1 MSKAI
6 TVIVKPTHACN
17 LRCDYCYIE
26 PGAEGG
32 RMDSRI
38 LEKMVVQLSTLPGRD
53 KVHYI
58 WHGGEPLLMG
68 LDFYKEAIQIQK
80 VYANGRVIENSMQSN
95 ATLINENIV
104 NFCQENGF
112 SIGSSLDGPQLIND
126 RTRHYADGT
135 GAFNDIWRGVQLLR
149 ERNKA
154 LREEYKRSGS
164 KGKRPEYLGGGVI
177 TILTRKNIAQLPEIY
192 NFFKANNMSI
202 KINPLIKSGRAIEH
216 MKDLGIDAIEY
227 GQALV
232 QLFNRWF
239 YEEEEGID
247 VDPLS
252 MILGNLMTGKPIG
265 CNFSESCRDSF
276 VSVGPQG
283 DIYPCGR
290 FDGVKEYWLGNVT
303 STTITEALNSEKH
316 KSMSSRRLETVVACA
331 GCKYGK
337 ICNSGCMH
345 NAYMQRG
352 QIGDKDFY
360 CSSHQILF
368 SHLEKALDL
377 ELAKAVVDSKSIPV
391 TEIAPCSGTCDACV
405 TGGTK
410 NEKSSSI

>member
-6 TVIVKPTHACN
+6 TVIAKPTHACN

-26 PGAEGG
+26 PGAETG
-32 RMDSRI
+32 RMDYKI
-38 LEKMVVQLSTLPGRD
+38 LEKMVSQLSALPGRD

-68 LDFYKEAIQIQK
+68 LDFYREALQIQK
-80 VYANGRVIENSMQSN
+80 FYAKGRNIENSMQSN
-95 ATLINENIV
+95 ATLIDDKV
-104 NFCQENGF
+104 VDFCQENGF
-112 SIGSSLDGPQLIND
+112 SIGSSLDGPQSIND

-149 ERNKA
+149 ERNRA
-154 LREEYKRSGS
+154 LREDYKRSGS
-164 KGKRPEYLGGGVI
+164 KGKRPEHLGGGVI
-177 TILTRKNIAQLPEIY
+177 TILTRKNIAQLSEIY
-192 NFFKANNMSI
+192 DFFKTNKMSI
-202 KINPLIKSGRAIEH
+202 KINPLIKSGRAIDH
-216 MKDLGIDAIEY
+216 MQDLGIDSVEY
-227 GQALV
+227 GQALI
-232 QLFNRWF
+232 QLFDRWF
-239 YEEEEGID
+239 YEDEEGID

-290 FDGVKEYWLGNVT
+290 FDGVKEYWLGNVNT
-303 STTITEALNSEKH
+303 STITEALASEKH
-316 KSMSSRRLETVVACA
+316 GTMSARRLETVAACS

-360 CSSHQILF
+360 CGSHQILF
-368 SHLEKALDL
+368 SHLEKALDV
-377 ELAKAVVDSKSIPV
+377 ELAKAVVDPKSIPV
-391 TEIAPCSGTCDACV
+391 GAEASCSGTCGTCA
-405 TGGTK
+405 TGGAK
-410 NEKSSSI
+410 NEKISPV